1 VVLGY
6 FCGISLAVASSPHS
20 TSEAGQSAE
29 QDSIFRVHHEIWIA
43 VLIILILATFTMSIS
58 SWWERREKILDTAR
72 LS

>member
-1 VVLGY
+1 VGSHL
-6 FCGISLAVASSPHS
+6 LLHLPPHS